1 MDNKTYEYVEDRS
14 MTIQQYINNIF
25 KWMIIGVLTTFVT
38 AFALEKSS
46 FMSYAGML
54 PFILIIFQFAV
65 VIGLSRRLMTMK
77 PITAKVLY
85 MIYSVITGVTFSY
98 VIASYTSFSVALAFL
113 VAAIYFGVLV
123 VLGTVIK
130 MDLTRIGTICLA
142 GLFVY
147 IIFSVIVMI
156 FHLGVGTLIMP
167 LISLALFAGITV
179 YDMQKSLQ
187 LYNYAS
193 SNPEMLEKLSIY
205 GAFNLYLDFVNIFL
219 DILQLLGDNK

>member
-25 KWMIIGVLTTFVT
+25 KWMVIGVLTTFVI

-167 LISLALFAGITV
+167 LISLVLFAGITA

>member
-65 VIGLSRRLMTMK
+65 VIDLSRRLMTMK

-167 LISLALFAGITV
+167 LISLVLFAGITA

-219 DILQLLGDNK
+219 DILQLLGDNN